1 MIRHTNSIVGNDITI
16 TLGDFNIDA
25 YKENTNLKLLLELYT
40 MIVSDPTHLSGSLL
54 DHIYV
59 KTIFLNT
66 VTDLQCIVKGIFFS
80 DHDSVKFQFKFS

>member
-1 MIRHTNSIVGNDITI
+1 
-16 TLGDFNIDA
+16 
-25 YKENTNLKLLLELYT
+25 

-80 DHDSVKFQFKFS
+80 DHDSVKFQSKFIRTIPTHLFIV